1 MSLPMDSSMLR
12 GGVLVET
19 LLASGVHDVVLAP
32 GSRSAPIALALAA
45 AEGRGRLR
53 LHVRVDERSA
63 GFLALGLAKGAGRPV
78 AVVTTSGTAAV
89 NLHPAIVESSYGGV
103 PLIAVTADRPTRL
116 RGVGA
121 NQTIVQPGLFGGEC
135 RFACDLTD
143 ADAVAD
149 VSAVEA
155 AVAMATDPTHPG
167 PVHINLALDEPLL
180 DERAVEEQLA
190 DIVRSASTPS
200 ATSSATKAQSA
211 GPSIPLPESATS
223 PHGVIIIGDT
233 AGFPREAA
241 DPQTIEE
248 LSRLTGWPVMSEPSG
263 CASHLSGELRHGP
276 LVAADASFLADHRP
290 SVVLT
295 IGRVG
300 LHRSLMSLIR
310 EADHHIV
317 VDPRPEGYRCD
328 PLSTAESFLPV
339 LPTVRDGDITRDPR
353 WRTAWEDADRAWAQH
368 VEEAF
373 EESGEL
379 DGARIAREVVATLRD
394 DDLLVVGPSWPVRHV
409 SAFAGAIRARVFANR
424 GTSGIDG
431 VISTAWGIASVSS
444 GFTLCLIGDLT
455 AIYDRNGLLAAPG
468 EAHPHLVYVVIDNDG
483 GGIFGELE
491 QGAPRFAV
499 DFERVFGTP
508 HGSDLGALLAAPGIS
523 IRRVESVE
531 QLSDE
536 LDDARSSEG
545 VRVVV
550 VAAVERRAQVERIG
564 RMSRREVEN
573 D

>member
-12 GGVLVET
+12 GAVLVET

-45 AEGRGRLR
+45 GERQGRLR

-63 GFLALGLAKGAGRPV
+63 GFLALGLAKGSGRPV

-89 NLHPAIVESSYGGV
+89 NLHPAIVEASYGGV
-103 PLIAVTADRPTRL
+103 PLIAVTADRPERL

-135 RFACDLTD
+135 RFTCDLTD
-143 ADAVAD
+143 ADALAD
-149 VSAVEA
+149 VSAVVA
-155 AVAMATDPTHPG
+155 AVAMATDPTYPG
-167 PVHINLALDEPLL
+167 PVHINLALDEPLVD
-180 DERAVEEQLA
+180 DEAVQEQAA
-190 DIVRSASTPS
+190 DIVRSATTPFAMS
-200 ATSSATKAQSA
+200 HPTDR
-211 GPSIPLPESATS
+211 SIPLPESATS
-223 PHGVIIIGDT
+223 PHAVIIVGDT
-233 AGFPREAA
+233 AGFPRDAA
-241 DPQTIEE
+241 DPQAIEE
-248 LSRLTGWPVMSEPSG
+248 LSRLTGWPVISEPSG
-263 CASHLSGELRHGP
+263 CASHLEGALRHGP
-276 LVAADASFLADHRP
+276 LVAADATFIAAHRP
-290 SVVLT
+290 RVVLT

-310 EADHHIV
+310 GADHHIV

-339 LPTVRDGDITRDPR
+339 LPTVRDGDIARDPD
-353 WRTAWEDADRAWAQH
+353 WRTAWEDADRARVHH

-373 EESGEL
+373 GESGEL
-379 DGARIAREVVATLRD
+379 DGARIAGEVVATLRD

-409 SAFAGAIRARVFANR
+409 SSFAGAIRARVLANR

-431 VISTAWGIASVSS
+431 VVSTAWGIASVAS
-444 GFTLCLIGDLT
+444 GFTVCLIGDLT

-508 HGSDLGALLAAPGIS
+508 HGSDLAALLAAPGIS
-523 IRRVESVE
+523 TRRVESVE
-531 QLSDE
+531 HLREE
-536 LDDARSSEG
+536 LHDARTRVG
-545 VRVVV
+545 VHVIV
-550 VAAVERRAQVERIG
+550 VAAVERHDQVARIA
-564 RMSRREVEN
+564 RMSRRDADN

>member
-12 GGVLVET
+12 GGVMVET

-45 AEGRGRLR
+45 GERQGRLR

-63 GFLALGLAKGAGRPV
+63 GFLALGLAKGSGRPV

-89 NLHPAIVESSYGGV
+89 NLHPAIVEASYGGV
-103 PLIAVTADRPTRL
+103 PLIAVTADRPERL

-135 RFACDLTD
+135 RFTCDLTD
-143 ADAVAD
+143 ADALAD
-149 VSAVEA
+149 VSAVVA
-155 AVAMATDPTHPG
+155 AVAMATDPMHPG
-167 PVHINLALDEPLL
+167 PVHINLALDEPLVD
-180 DERAVEEQLA
+180 DEAVQEQAA
-190 DIVRSASTPS
+190 DIVRSATTPFAMS
-200 ATSSATKAQSA
+200 HPTDR
-211 GPSIPLPESATS
+211 SIPLPENATS
-223 PHGVIIIGDT
+223 PHAVIIVGDT

-241 DPQTIEE
+241 DPQAIEE
-248 LSRLTGWPVMSEPSG
+248 LSRLTGWPVISEPSG
-263 CASHLSGELRHGP
+263 CASHLEGALRHGP
-276 LVAADASFLADHRP
+276 LIAADASFIAAHRP
-290 SVVLT
+290 RVVLT

-310 EADHHIV
+310 GADHHIV

-339 LPTVRDGDITRDPR
+339 LPTVRDGDIARDPD
-353 WRTAWEDADRAWAQH
+353 WRTAWEDADRARAHH

-373 EESGEL
+373 GESGEL

-409 SAFAGAIRARVFANR
+409 SSFAGAIRARVLANR

-431 VISTAWGIASVSS
+431 VVSTAWGIASVAS
-444 GFTLCLIGDLT
+444 GFTVCLIGDLT

-523 IRRVESVE
+523 TRRVESVE
-531 QLSDE
+531 HLREE
-536 LDDARSSEG
+536 LHDARTRVG
-545 VRVVV
+545 VHVIV
-550 VAAVERRAQVERIG
+550 VAAVERHDQVARIA
-564 RMSRREVEN
+564 RMSRRDADN